1 MVPVRSSE
9 EGLDLVQ
16 RVRFDVVFCSTHLTG
31 LNWVEFFDRVRG
43 RVSAF
48 ALLAEAFSQDLST
61 HFRGEG
67 RYVLQKPI
75 EQSQFD
81 RTLAAIEGR
90 LIAVEDRTPEAR
102 IVLMLLR
109 LGLIVLFCF
118 SAAPAEKYS
127 GPRPAKPDLP
137 YLVHADALIETEV
150 IEAKE
155 EKKKDDLTY
164 VVAGVSSPVKTPL
177 TRPVFIFEAK
187 EAAGGPDPGSYKFDV
202 KNGRRQVLYSH
213 KGKVS
218 ARPRRINVNPVGGD
232 LFKIEV
238 DESLENGE
246 YAFTPEGSNQV
257 FCFQV
262 Y

>member
-1 MVPVRSSE
+1 
-9 EGLDLVQ
+9 
-16 RVRFDVVFCSTHLTG
+16 
-31 LNWVEFFDRVRG
+31 
-43 RVSAF
+43 
-48 ALLAEAFSQDLST
+48 
-61 HFRGEG
+61 
-67 RYVLQKPI
+67 
-75 EQSQFD
+75 
-81 RTLAAIEGR
+81 
-90 LIAVEDRTPEAR
+90 
-102 IVLMLLR
+102 MLLR
-109 LGLIVLFCF
+109 LGLIALLCF
-118 SAAPAEKYS
+118 SVAPAEKYS
-127 GPRPAKPDLP
+127 GPRPAKPDIP
-137 YLVHADALIETEV
+137 YLVHADTLIETEV

-177 TRPVFIFEAK
+177 TGPVFIFQ
-187 EAAGGPDPGSYKFDV
+187 AGELQADRIQLYKFDV
-202 KNGRRQVLYSH
+202 KNGRRQVFYSH

-218 ARPRRINVNPVGGD
+218 ARPRRINVNPLGGD